1 MHRARPALSVS
12 EERPENGWHV
22 VDSLESNALVLY
34 EFTPLSGESRPHRS
48 LFPLLYSIMDFHPAA
63 SVAGVNT
70 IMERRMGSQA
80 DRACWTIGVVCIGK

>member
-34 EFTPLSGESRPHRS
+34 EFTPLSG
-48 LFPLLYSIMDFHPAA
+48 
-63 SVAGVNT
+63 
-70 IMERRMGSQA
+70 
-80 DRACWTIGVVCIGK
+80 